1 MKTALFVVTDK
12 VPTFTPLI
20 LRSMFFWYPCPY
32 TVPELFQFTVIV
44 SPDTIFWACSSKFT
58 LTVVFPPSLIDSGD
72 AVNDVIL
79 LLTSRPTELELL
91 FTEFGRS
98 LSVELD
104 TALSTL
110 ILFCSAELVLLFTEF
125 GRSLSIE
132 LDIALSILVLFC
144 SAGALGCAS
153 VLVTC
158 FWDVWSSEELVL
170 SVVLLLTVLICGSS
184 CWLITVPDPVPFWV
198 IFVLLSAYTVIP
210 LLDDIHIDPN
220 NENKTSPII
229 NKSRRCLD
237 LLLILLPPSLFSMRN
252 TKDYHIPLYYHILI
266 GKNSH

>member
-58 LTVVFPPSLIDSGD
+58 LTVVFPPSLIDSGE

-79 LLTSRPTELELL
+79 LLTSCPTELELL

-98 LSVELD
+98 LS
-104 TALSTL
+104 
-110 ILFCSAELVLLFTEF
+110 
-125 GRSLSIE
+125 IE
-132 LDIALSILVLFC
+132 LDVDLSILVLFC

-184 CWLITVPDPVPFWV
+184 CWLITVPEPVPFWV

-252 TKDYHIPLYYHILI
+252 TKDYHVTLYYHILI
-266 GKNSH
+266 GNFTLTSPTVNSDITSVSIVIKRTFP

>member
-58 LTVVFPPSLIDSGD
+58 LTVVFPPSLIDSGE

-79 LLTSRPTELELL
+79 LLTSCPTELELL

-98 LSVELD
+98 LS
-104 TALSTL
+104 
-110 ILFCSAELVLLFTEF
+110 
-125 GRSLSIE
+125 IE
-132 LDIALSILVLFC
+132 LDIDLSILVLFC

-184 CWLITVPDPVPFWV
+184 CWLITVPDPVPFCSAGALGCASVLVTCFWDVWSSEELVLSVVLLLTVLICDSSCWLITVPDPVPFWV

-237 LLLILLPPSLFSMRN
+237 LVKSKMLV
-252 TKDYHIPLYYHILI
+252 
-266 GKNSH
+266 

>member
-58 LTVVFPPSLIDSGD
+58 LTVVFPPSLIDSGE

-79 LLTSRPTELELL
+79 LLTSCPTELELL

-98 LSVELD
+98 LS
-104 TALSTL
+104 
-110 ILFCSAELVLLFTEF
+110 
-125 GRSLSIE
+125 IE
-132 LDIALSILVLFC
+132 LDIDLSILVLFC

-252 TKDYHIPLYYHILI
+252 TKDYRMPLYYHILI
-266 GKNSH
+266 ENFTLTSPTVNSDITSISVVSKRMFL

>member
-58 LTVVFPPSLIDSGD
+58 LTVVFPPSLIDSGE

-79 LLTSRPTELELL
+79 LLTSCPTELELL

-98 LSVELD
+98 LS
-104 TALSTL
+104 
-110 ILFCSAELVLLFTEF
+110 
-125 GRSLSIE
+125 IE
-132 LDIALSILVLFC
+132 LDVDLSILVLFC

-252 TKDYHIPLYYHILI
+252 TKDYHMPLYYHILI
-266 GKNSH
+266 ENFTLTSLTVNSDITSISIVSKYVFPMT